1 MLERLSGCV
10 PSAVRGPGSARLPQA
25 PRVREGICQ
34 AATGGTPRGRRRN
47 ATARNHATISRGAE
61 RGDGLGPPLQLPLL
75 ADTRGVSSLDKP
87 PPSPVRA
94 LSSELISHG
103 KLLGGF
109 VGFLWVVELVNA
121 FVFGGALSNL
131 GIHPRSVF
139 GLFGILLA
147 PLLHGS
153 IAHLVG
159 NTLPLLVLGWFVML
173 RRKRDFL
180 YVSLLSTLVGGLGTW
195 LIAPGNTV
203 HVGASILIF
212 GYLGHLLSRG
222 IFERRFWPIVGSVIV
237 FFLYGGALFGVLPG
251 QEGISWQGHLFGFLG
266 GVLAARM
273 LGGARPETAAKQPA
287 APKRFAPAPAIPAP
301 RAAAPAS
308 DEDIEEELAR
318 LRSKL

>member
-1 MLERLSGCV
+1 MSALE
-10 PSAVRGPGSARLPQA
+10 
-25 PRVREGICQ
+25 
-34 AATGGTPRGRRRN
+34 
-47 ATARNHATISRGAE
+47 
-61 RGDGLGPPLQLPLL
+61 
-75 ADTRGVSSLDKP
+75 KP
-87 PPSPVRA
+87 PTSPVRE
-94 LSSELISHG
+94 LSRELVTHG
-103 KLLGGF
+103 KILGGF
-109 VGFLWVVELVNA
+109 VGFLWVVELLNA
-121 FVFGGALSNL
+121 FVFGGALSNF

-139 GLFGILLA
+139 GLLGILLA

-180 YVSLLSTLVGGLGTW
+180 YVSLASALVGGLGTW

-222 IFERRFWPIVGSVIV
+222 IFERRFWPIVGSLVV

-266 GVLAARM
+266 GVLAARA
-273 LGGARPETAAKQPA
+273 LRGAGAPAAEKEPVAPRRIAALPARPASRPLPA
-287 APKRFAPAPAIPAP
+287 AT
-301 RAAAPAS
+301 PAS
-308 DEDIEEELAR
+308 DEEIEEELAR
-318 LRSKL
+318 LRAKL